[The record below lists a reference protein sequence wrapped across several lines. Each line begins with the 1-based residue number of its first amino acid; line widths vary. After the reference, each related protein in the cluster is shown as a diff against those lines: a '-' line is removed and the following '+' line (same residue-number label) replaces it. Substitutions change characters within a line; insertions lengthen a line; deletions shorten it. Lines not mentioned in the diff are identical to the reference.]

1 MARHS
6 VGFAGR
12 HIKLPRS
19 RRWRI
24 VIGIA
29 LILGGFVG
37 FLPILGFWMIPLGL
51 AVLSI
56 DLPSIRRHRR
66 RAVVWWGRRRQRAR
80 ATPRGTADN
89 GTDGVEN
96 V

>member
-37 FLPILGFWMIPLGL
+37 FLPILGFWMIPLGGDGGGSARVRHL
-51 AVLSI
+51 AERRTMAQTASRTCRAS
-56 DLPSIRRHRR
+56 DL
-66 RAVVWWGRRRQRAR
+66 
-80 ATPRGTADN
+80 
-89 GTDGVEN
+89 
-96 V
+96 